1 MKIKFWGATEEVT
14 GSMTFIESHGE
25 IGMVDCGL
33 SQGRSD
39 SDEKNFASLP
49 YSPKSIKEVVITH
62 AHLDHSGYLPRLVKK
77 GFHGSIICTQTT
89 ADLIKIILDDSASI
103 NRGDDEAL
111 YDAEDV
117 KATLKLI
124 RPEKWNHEF
133 SFLNMKAKLI
143 PAGHILGASSLLI
156 DAEKRIVFSGDIGRA
171 DDYLIPEPVSCPP
184 SDIVIMEST
193 YGGKIRAGNMY
204 EDILLFLR
212 RVVKEKKVGIIASFA
227 MARGQMLI
235 TLIEQAFLAHPE
247 LKLPLYFDSPMMKK
261 VNEVYKKHNVLTKHP
276 VEMLESLK
284 DAEAL
289 DFAGQ
294 WDTLKKKS
302 GPLLIIS
309 SSGMVSGGR
318 IFRHLHNWEH
328 DPNTII
334 FLPGYQGENTP
345 GRTLKD
351 GGHTIT
357 DSKGKSL
364 TWAGE
369 VQSSEAFS
377 SHADQSELLNW
388 VKSSEAKKIILIHGE
403 EKAKKIFRE
412 KLSEI
417 SDSSVNIPT
426 RGQTIEI
433 N

>member
-1 MKIKFWGATEEVT
+1 
-14 GSMTFIESHGE
+14 
-25 IGMVDCGL
+25 
-33 SQGRSD
+33 
-39 SDEKNFASLP
+39 DEKNFVSLP

-117 KATLKLI
+117 KATLKLL
-124 RPEKWNHEF
+124 RPEKWDHEF
-133 SFLNMKAKLI
+133 SFLGMKAKLI
-143 PAGHILGASSLLI
+143 PAGHILGASSLI
-156 DAEKRIVFSGDIGRA
+156 IEAEKRIIFSGDIGRS
-171 DDYLIPEPVSCPP
+171 DDYLIPQPVSCPP
-184 SDIVIMEST
+184 SDVVIMEST
-193 YGGKIRAGNMY
+193 YGGKVRAGNMY
-204 EDILLFLR
+204 DDLLHFLSK
-212 RVVKEKKVGIIASFA
+212 VVKEKKIGIIASFA

-261 VNEVYKKHNVLTKHP
+261 VNEVYKKHNALTKHP
-276 VEMLESLK
+276 VEMIESLRE
-284 DAEAL
+284 AEAL

-351 GGHTIT
+351 GGHTIVDT
-357 DSKGKSL
+357 EGESI

-377 SHADQSELLNW
+377 SHADQNELLNW
-388 VKSSEAKKIILIHGE
+388 VKEAKAKKIVLIHGE
-403 EKAKKIFRE
+403 EKSKERLKE
-412 KLSEI
+412 KLSKI
-417 SDSSVNIPT
+417 TNTKVIIPT
-426 RGQTIEI
+426 RGQTLEI
-433 N
+433 D